1 MATSVLD
8 WCSRQFFTQVHSR
21 NLVYNTCWE
30 DPRCD
35 RVALSIE
42 PEHEILMITSAG
54 CNALDYV
61 LDEPSHI
68 YCVDMNPRQN
78 ALLELKKA
86 AIRRLDYETFFRM
99 FGEGR
104 LPDAET
110 VYYQKLRADLPPEAR
125 GFWDRKIHYFS
136 RGRSFY
142 FKGTTGLFARVAN
155 LYINFRK
162 ARGAIE
168 GVFDID
174 SDIEREQAYNAYIKH
189 LIWTDLIRR
198 FMGYD
203 STLSL
208 LGVPRPQRQQIDQ
221 SYRGGVAQFVEDSL
235 AAVFTRIPTRDNYFW
250 WIYLFG
256 YYTRERCP
264 EYLRVE
270 NFDRLK
276 GLVDRI
282 STHTTSV
289 LNFLDRHPTPIHR
302 FVLLD
307 HMDWLATYGKPI
319 LEAEWQA
326 IADRAAS
333 NARILWRSAA
343 TAVDYV
349 DPIPVEVA
357 GRKVRV
363 GEMLNY
369 QRALAADLHEI
380 DRVHTYGSFYIAD
393 WRGA

>member
-1 MATSVLD
+1 MTTSVLD
-8 WCSRQFFTQVHSR
+8 WCSRQLFKQVHSR

-42 PEHEILMITSAG
+42 HDHRILMITSAG

-86 AIRRLDYETFFRM
+86 AIRQLDYETFFRM

-104 LPDAET
+104 LPEAET
-110 VYYQKLRADLPPEAR
+110 IYLRQLRAELPDEAR
-125 GFWDRKIHYFS
+125 RFWDRKIHYFT
-136 RGRSFY
+136 RDRSFY
-142 FKGTTGLFARVAN
+142 FKGTTGFFARVAN
-155 LYINFRK
+155 AYINFRK

-168 GVFDID
+168 GVFHLSSEAD
-174 SDIEREQAYNAYIKH
+174 REQAYHGYIKH
-189 LIWTDLIRR
+189 LIWTDLLRR
-198 FMGYD
+198 MMGYD

-208 LGVPRPQRQQIDQ
+208 LGVPKPQRQQIEQ
-221 SYRGGVAQFVEDSL
+221 SYSGGVAQFVEDCL
-235 AAVFTRIPTRDNYFW
+235 ASVFTRVPPQDNYFW
-250 WIYLFG
+250 WLYLFG
-256 YYTRERCP
+256 SYTRERCP
-264 EYLRVE
+264 EYLREE
-270 NFDRLK
+270 NFERLK
-276 GLVDRI
+276 TLVGRI

-289 LNFLDRHPTPIHR
+289 LEFLNAHPGQIDR

-319 LEAEWQA
+319 LEQEWQS
-326 IADRAAS
+326 IADRAS
-333 NARILWRSAA
+333 PEARILWRSAA
-343 TAVDYV
+343 TEVDYV
-349 DPIPVEVA
+349 DPISVQVDGRRMPV
-357 GRKVRV
+357 GT
-363 GEMLNY
+363 LLSY
-369 QRALAADLHEI
+369 QTELASQLHQI